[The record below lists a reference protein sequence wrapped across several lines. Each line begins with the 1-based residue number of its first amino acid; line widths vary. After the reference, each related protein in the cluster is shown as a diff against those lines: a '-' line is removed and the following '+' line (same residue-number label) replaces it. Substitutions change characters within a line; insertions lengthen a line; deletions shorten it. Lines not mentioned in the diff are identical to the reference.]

1 VRITFFSES
10 PFDGKISRDFNNMR
24 TEYAWYVALDAI
36 HHPINKLPK
45 LQDNMYDLGIVIIPK
60 TKIDNLMQFSMTEQ
74 MRRVCKKIGF
84 MQEGPVWYFQDYPME
99 QQIWFYNTLMEMD
112 VIFAHNQSDVEYFK
126 GLTQKKHIYQNKS
139 LMIED
144 SLKESKTK
152 NNNVIIG
159 GNMVRWYGG
168 FDSYMT
174 ATEFGKWDKESV
186 EIHAPSMGRKI
197 DLEDQMENL
206 THLPYMN
213 WVDWV
218 NHLSQFKYAVHLMP
232 THAAGTFAL
241 NCAYWG
247 IPCIGY
253 SGLDTQEELHPHCTV
268 SYGNLNL
275 AREIAMR
282 LVKNPKFYKRCSEET
297 KENYN
302 KLFGEDI
309 YIYNMKKVMREV
321 INVKT
326 RR

>member
-1 VRITFFSES
+1 MNKIAFFSES
-10 PFDGKISRDFNNMR
+10 NFEGKILRNFENMR
-24 TEYAWYVALDAI
+24 TEYAWYVALEAT
-36 HHPINKLPK
+36 HHSISNLTK
-45 LQDNMYDLGIVIIPK
+45 LQDNQYDLGIVIIPK
-60 TKIDNLMQFSMTEQ
+60 KNIENLMQFPMIEQ

-84 MQEGPVWYFQDYPME
+84 MQEGPAWYFQDYPMD

-112 VIFAHNQSDVEYFK
+112 VIFAHNQSDVKYFK
-126 GLTQKKHIYQNKS
+126 GLTQKEHVYQNKS

-144 SLKESKTK
+144 SLGEPKTK
-152 NNNVIIG
+152 NNNVMIG

-168 FDSYMT
+168 FDSYMI
-174 ATEFGKWDKESV
+174 ATEFGKWDKEST

-197 DLEDQMENL
+197 ELEDQMEHL

-253 SGLDTQEELHPHCTV
+253 RGLDTQQELHPHCTV
-268 SYGNLNL
+268 SGGNLDL
-275 AREIAMR
+275 AREIVMR
-282 LVKNPKFYKRCSEET
+282 LVKNKDFYEQCSKESKEKYKECFGEET
-297 KENYN
+297 
-302 KLFGEDI
+302 
-309 YIYNMKKVMREV
+309 YIYNMKKVIQRV
-321 INVKT
+321 INEEN
-326 RR
+326 